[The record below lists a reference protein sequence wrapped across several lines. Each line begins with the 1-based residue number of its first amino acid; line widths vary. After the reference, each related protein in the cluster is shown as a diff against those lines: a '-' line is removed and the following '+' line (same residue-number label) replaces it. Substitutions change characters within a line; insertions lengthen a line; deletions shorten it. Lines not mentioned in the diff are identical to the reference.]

1 MPAALIE
8 SPGTTVSMV
17 TWVLGGNQA
26 CGGDQLGEVWGFCEG
41 PICLM
46 HQSRPLPARIWLD
59 KRATEGQPLTQGR
72 AWEGMPGAG
81 GHLYPDAVAQAPR
94 SQEENCAKIKI
105 QTLEMGL
112 PGFTPG

>member
-46 HQSRPLPARIWLD
+46 HQSRPPPACIWLD

-72 AWEGMPGAG
+72 AWRR
-81 GHLYPDAVAQAPR
+81 GHLYPDAVAQTPR
-94 SQEENCAKIKI
+94 SQEENCVKIIKI